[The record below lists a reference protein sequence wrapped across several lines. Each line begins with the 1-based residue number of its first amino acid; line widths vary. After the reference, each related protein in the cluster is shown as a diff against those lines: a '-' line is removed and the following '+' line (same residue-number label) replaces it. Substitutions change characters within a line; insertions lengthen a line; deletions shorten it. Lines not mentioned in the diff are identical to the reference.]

1 MSEIGK
7 SLVFADNDRL
17 LREAIGDFLRGKGFA
32 VRLAEDGLEAL
43 DMVRHAPPDFLV
55 LDIVMP
61 KVSGARVC
69 RLIRED
75 PDLRGIPIVAF
86 TALSA
91 HDFRWFPELS
101 PDAYVA
107 KGPLAVACDNLLRA
121 LVGIGKLRA
130 GPVSDAILGYRHF
143 EPHPLVREIF
153 EERQRLLD
161 LLDAVGR
168 GVVELD
174 ADGRILRATAD
185 ACKLLG
191 RRELDLIGER
201 FVGLSAPQDRE
212 PLQGLLDAAAKGAEA
227 RRGRLHVRLNGYQI
241 SLLVT
246 GIGSPGRTPGIAV
259 TFEAEAPPV

>member
-1 MSEIGK
+1 MSETGQ
-7 SLVFADNDRL
+7 SVLFADNDRL
-17 LREAIGDFLRGKGFA
+17 LREAIGDFLRAKGFE
-32 VRLAEDGLEAL
+32 VRLAADGLEAL
-43 DMVRHAPPDFLV
+43 DMVRQSVPDFLV

-61 KVSGARVC
+61 KISGARVC
-69 RLIRED
+69 RLIREN
-75 PDLRGIPIVAF
+75 PDLRGIPIIAF

-107 KGPLAVACDNLLRA
+107 KGPLPVACENLLRA
-121 LVGIGKLRA
+121 LADIRKLRA
-130 GPVSDAILGYRHF
+130 GPISDAILGYRHF

-174 ADGRILRATAD
+174 AEGRILRATPD
-185 ACKLLG
+185 ACKLLD

-201 FVGLSAPQDRE
+201 FVGLWAPQDHE
-212 PLQGLLDAAAKGAEA
+212 PLQGLVDEAGKTPEA
-227 RRGRLHVRLNGYQI
+227 RTFRLRVTLNGREVR
-241 SLLVT
+241 LLVT
-246 GIGSPGRTPGIAV
+246 GMRGAGRPPGLAV
-259 TFEAEAPPV
+259 TFEAEAP

>member
-1 MSEIGK
+1 MHQEGK
-7 SLVFADNDRL
+7 SILFADNDRL
-17 LREAIGDFLRGKGFA
+17 LREAVGDFLRSKGFA
-32 VRLAEDGLEAL
+32 VRLAADGLEAL
-43 DMVRHAPPDFLV
+43 DMVRQAAPDFLV

-61 KVSGARVC
+61 KLSGARVC

-75 PDLRGIPIVAF
+75 PDLHGIPVIAF

-107 KGPLAVACDNLLRA
+107 KGPLAIACENLLQA
-121 LVGIGKLRA
+121 IAQIGKLRA

-174 ADGRILRATAD
+174 VDGRILRATPD
-185 ACKLLG
+185 ACTLLG
-191 RRELDLIGER
+191 RRELDLIGEH
-201 FVGLSAPQDRE
+201 FVALSAPQDRE
-212 PLQGLLDAAAKGAEA
+212 PLQGLLDEAGKAAEG
-227 RRGRLHVRLNGYQI
+227 RSLRLHVTLNGHQI
-241 SLLVT
+241 SLLAT
-246 GIGSPGRTPGIAV
+246 GMRSPGHCPGLAV
-259 TFEAEAPPV
+259 TFEAEAR